1 MAKKTFVMLNAQ
13 CILPLRGCG
22 GGGLSESIK
31 ICDEN
36 LAVAI

>member
-1 MAKKTFVMLNAQ
+1 MLSAFW
-13 CILPLRGCG
+13 PLRGCG

-36 LAVAI
+36 VAVAI